1 MSWYG
6 QYPPDTLPASAA
18 QMVAADAVSAA
29 AKTRL
34 ANFGIIELR
43 ITHLLLN
50 NDEMKTSQ
58 T

>member
-6 QYPPDTLPASAA
+6 QYPPVTLPASAA

-29 AKTRL
+29 ANTRP